1 MLDDLPL
8 VIAVVIG
15 VILLVALIRG
25 FVLVGRSLFWGD
37 EAIDNIGDDTQR
49 RPPRLNPGESDG
61 GHELDDE
68 QFDDEPTNSEH
79 LSS

>member
-37 EAIDNIGDDTQR
+37 EAIDNIDVDSHR
-49 RPPRLNPGESDG
+49 RPPRLDPGESDDG
-61 GHELDDE
+61 DDLHDE
-68 QFDDEPTNSEH
+68 HIDDKPANSEY
-79 LSS
+79 SSN